1 MLSVQTLNLDLSAAV
16 KSNAFIQ
23 LGIYLAFGIALF
35 AAALIA
41 AHLIRKRMLAQVE
54 ALKDLSQFTPAELER
69 LIQKGLLSDAEA
81 RQLQGII
88 AQKAIEAL
96 EKRKHPVE
104 DKMDPQRL
112 LAEAQRLQ
120 REHALL
126 AKQRTEEQS

>member
-1 MLSVQTLNLDLSAAV
+1 M

-35 AAALIA
+35 AVALIA
-41 AHLIRKRMLAQVE
+41 AHLVRKRMLAQVE

-69 LIQKGLLSDAEA
+69 LIQKGLLSDEEA
-81 RQLQGII
+81 KRLQGII
-88 AQKAIEAL
+88 AQKTIEAL
-96 EKRKHPVE
+96 EKRKQPAE
-104 DKMDPQRL
+104 EKIDPQRL

-120 REHALL
+120 REHASL